1 ACFPPLSSWASCRC
15 CSRSRA
21 PWCVTLARERRP
33 QALASRRIPRERART
48 RCRWRESASIEGH
61 QPQGGDMT
69 RLNRLAD
76 RGMATVEYA
85 MVTIAA
91 AAFAAVLIAIIR
103 SPEVRETLMGLVT
116 GALSGG

>member
-1 ACFPPLSSWASCRC
+1 
-15 CSRSRA
+15 
-21 PWCVTLARERRP
+21 
-33 QALASRRIPRERART
+33 
-48 RCRWRESASIEGH
+48 
-61 QPQGGDMT
+61 MT